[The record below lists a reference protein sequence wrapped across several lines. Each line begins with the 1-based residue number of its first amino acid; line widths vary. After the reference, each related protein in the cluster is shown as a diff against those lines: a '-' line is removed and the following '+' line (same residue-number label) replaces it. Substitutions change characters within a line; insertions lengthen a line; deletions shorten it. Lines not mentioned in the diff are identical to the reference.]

1 METGKVINRISNRL
15 RRRSAALQETLGM
28 SGAQGNILNFILVE
42 GQKHSIYQKDIE
54 KEFGLRPSTATEVL
68 KALEK
73 KELICRVSEKQDAR
87 LKRIEFTSKAEEI
100 RHLIAAAQWTVETK
114 KVGTVTHYA
123 FKNIEGEQYLAF
135 EKKDGAYALAA
146 KKEAND
152 ETKSFRWFTVAA
164 NGNLQ
169 AVLSDEKEPYFLGLK
184 NDGTADWSLA
194 LLQSSEHHTDG
205 STSVIKKKV
214 ALYEIYNDQITA
226 EAFASKFGENFTI
239 EFPETLDDM
248 DVFENVSV
256 EKIAN
261 DNLGFK
267 LVDNKGTKDT
277 KDDEYVVL
285 ANERVSNSE
294 LAANAIGYRYAKMTA
309 KAIKDKKIDDKNTV
323 FYAEENETNIGDGKY
338 ALVQKVKVGDLD
350 NKDVTFGK
358 VTNDETT
365 RQLASVEYD
374 CHSTFM
380 GVTVGKGTRVANTEV
395 ANERML
401 IVNVT
406 AKVADKKNSSAL
418 GLKNDFTGAR
428 WYDKVSEADFDQP
441 QGQWLVAAGSAAN
454 TIKLINVQKPGF
466 VQDNIRLY
474 EAEGE
479 NTYTVFAS
487 DLGLSGLET
496 ITLTKVEDYDKL
508 NGYYS
513 TLSDINQKFAFVTT
527 GEYANEEAG
536 SDLYLKAGVEG
547 DVVTVV
553 PHAGSEWELIRNE
566 KAQAVTANYKYYD
579 GEKWVELNGKGNE
592 EKGIL
597 PADTVRLAYSYA
609 INADELGLGTA
620 WKMAKDDIEFFLKEN
635 GKGTYA
641 IVYGATADEVKE
653 YGVINGSEELVAE
666 TTDFTNSTPFEIID
680 LDAAPSLAADSKHMT
695 FEATNS
701 IGFIASDENN
711 NAVLAKETA
720 ALWVD
725 SVNAEGYATPK
736 FFISYAGKMM
746 TTAKKFKEIVD
757 KAYANDEIS
766 KKEYA
771 ELTADENLYYKSVER
786 IKFVDA
792 ERLSGEDTL
801 VIADEK
807 YTGKD
812 IEDFKFKVTENE
824 DGDYVLKA
832 NGNYVYVINGNL
844 VYGTDAK
851 EAEAF
856 VIEVT
861 SAPTAN
867 EGIATSEV
875 KVIAGEGNVTIA
887 GAAGKKVVICN
898 ILGQVVANTVVSSDN
913 ATIAAPAGVVV
924 VAVEGEAAVKAI
936 VK

>member
-1 METGKVINRISNRL
+1 MNKRFSTL
-15 RRRSAALQETLGM
+15 LAAALVAGSFSSAFAQLEGRNVEWKDAQASRAYYLAGVHFVSPTDYLQAFSLQGLVN
-28 SGAQGNILNFILVE
+28 GA
-42 GQKHSIYQKDIE
+42 DI
-54 KEFGLRPSTATEVL
+54 TAANPV
-68 KALEK
+68 
-73 KELICRVSEKQDAR
+73 
-87 LKRIEFTSKAEEI
+87 
-100 RHLIAAAQWTVETK
+100 AAAQWTVETK

-547 DVVTVV
+547 YVVTVV

-711 NAVLAKETA
+711 NAVLAKEAA

-771 ELTADENLYYKSVER
+771 ELTADVYYKSVER

-887 GAAGKKVVICN
+887 GAAGKKVVISN

>member
-1 METGKVINRISNRL
+1 MNKRFSTL
-15 RRRSAALQETLGM
+15 LAAALVAGSFSSAFAQLEGRNVEWKDAQASRAYYLAGVHFVSPTDYLQAFSLQGLVN
-28 SGAQGNILNFILVE
+28 GA
-42 GQKHSIYQKDIE
+42 DI
-54 KEFGLRPSTATEVL
+54 TAANPV
-68 KALEK
+68 
-73 KELICRVSEKQDAR
+73 
-87 LKRIEFTSKAEEI
+87 
-100 RHLIAAAQWTVETK
+100 AAAQWTVETK

-169 AVLSDEKEPYFLGLK
+169 AVLSDEKEQYFLGLK

-832 NGNYVYVINGNL
+832 NGNYVYVINCNL

-913 ATIAAPAGVVV
+913 ATIAAPAGVLV
-924 VAVEGEAAVKAI
+924 VAVEGEAAVKGI

>member
-1 METGKVINRISNRL
+1 MNKRFSTL
-15 RRRSAALQETLGM
+15 LAAALVAGSFSSAFAQLEGRNVEWKDAQASRAYYLAGVHFVSPTDYLQAFSLQGLVN
-28 SGAQGNILNFILVE
+28 GA
-42 GQKHSIYQKDIE
+42 DI
-54 KEFGLRPSTATEVL
+54 TAANPV
-68 KALEK
+68 
-73 KELICRVSEKQDAR
+73 
-87 LKRIEFTSKAEEI
+87 
-100 RHLIAAAQWTVETK
+100 AAAQWTVETK

-746 TTAKKFKEIVD
+746 TTAKKFKEIVN

-832 NGNYVYVINGNL
+832 NSNYVYVINGNL

-913 ATIAAPAGVVV
+913 ATIAAPAGGVV

>member
-1 METGKVINRISNRL
+1 MNKRFSTL
-15 RRRSAALQETLGM
+15 LAAALVAGSFSSAFAQLEGRNVEWKDAQASRAYYLAGVHFVSPTDYLQAFSLQGLVN
-28 SGAQGNILNFILVE
+28 GA
-42 GQKHSIYQKDIE
+42 DI
-54 KEFGLRPSTATEVL
+54 TAANPV
-68 KALEK
+68 
-73 KELICRVSEKQDAR
+73 
-87 LKRIEFTSKAEEI
+87 
-100 RHLIAAAQWTVETK
+100 AAAQWTVETK

-261 DNLGFK
+261 DNWGFK

-418 GLKNDFTGAR
+418 GLKNDFTGVR

-547 DVVTVV
+547 YVVTVV

-711 NAVLAKETA
+711 NAVLAKEAA

-887 GAAGKKVVICN
+887 GAAGKKVVISN

>member
-1 METGKVINRISNRL
+1 MNKRFSTL
-15 RRRSAALQETLGM
+15 LAAALVAGSFSSAFAQLEGRNVEWKDAQASRAYYLAGVHFVSPTDYLQAFSLQGLVN
-28 SGAQGNILNFILVE
+28 GA
-42 GQKHSIYQKDIE
+42 DI
-54 KEFGLRPSTATEVL
+54 TAANPV
-68 KALEK
+68 
-73 KELICRVSEKQDAR
+73 
-87 LKRIEFTSKAEEI
+87 
-100 RHLIAAAQWTVETK
+100 AAAQWTVETK

-536 SDLYLKAGVEG
+536 SDLYLKAGVGG

-609 INADELGLGTA
+609 INADGLGLGTA
-620 WKMAKDDIEFFLKEN
+620 WKKAKDDIEFFLKEN

-653 YGVINGSEELVAE
+653 YGVINGSEELVVE

-746 TTAKKFKEIVD
+746 TTAKKFKEIVN

-832 NGNYVYVINGNL
+832 NGYYVYVINGNL

-924 VAVEGEAAVKAI
+924 VAVEGEEAVKAI
-936 VK
+936 IK

>member
-1 METGKVINRISNRL
+1 MAGVHFVSPTDYLQAFSLQGLVNGADIT
-15 RRRSAALQETLGM
+15 AA
-28 SGAQGNILNFILVE
+28 NPV
-42 GQKHSIYQKDIE
+42 
-54 KEFGLRPSTATEVL
+54 
-68 KALEK
+68 
-73 KELICRVSEKQDAR
+73 
-87 LKRIEFTSKAEEI
+87 
-100 RHLIAAAQWTVETK
+100 AAAQWTVETK

-547 DVVTVV
+547 YVVTVV

-746 TTAKKFKEIVD
+746 TTAKKFEEIVD

-887 GAAGKKVVICN
+887 GAAGKKVVISN

>member
-1 METGKVINRISNRL
+1 MNKRFSTL
-15 RRRSAALQETLGM
+15 LAAALVAGSFSSAFAQLEGRNVEWKDAQASRAYYLAGVHFVSPTDYLQAFSLQGLVN
-28 SGAQGNILNFILVE
+28 GA
-42 GQKHSIYQKDIE
+42 DI
-54 KEFGLRPSTATEVL
+54 TAANPV
-68 KALEK
+68 
-73 KELICRVSEKQDAR
+73 
-87 LKRIEFTSKAEEI
+87 
-100 RHLIAAAQWTVETK
+100 AAAQWTVETK

-152 ETKSFRWFTVAA
+152 ETKSFRWFTVVA

-194 LLQSSEHHTDG
+194 LLQSSEYHTDG

-466 VQDNIRLY
+466 VKDNIRLY

-547 DVVTVV
+547 YVVTVV

-711 NAVLAKETA
+711 NAVLAKEAA

-771 ELTADENLYYKSVER
+771 ELTADENLCYKSVER

-887 GAAGKKVVICN
+887 GAAGKKVVISN

>member
-1 METGKVINRISNRL
+1 MNKRFSTL
-15 RRRSAALQETLGM
+15 LAAALVAGSFSSAFAQLEGRNVEWKDAQASRAYYLAGVHFVSPTDYLQAFSLQGLVN
-28 SGAQGNILNFILVE
+28 GA
-42 GQKHSIYQKDIE
+42 DI
-54 KEFGLRPSTATEVL
+54 TAANPV
-68 KALEK
+68 
-73 KELICRVSEKQDAR
+73 
-87 LKRIEFTSKAEEI
+87 
-100 RHLIAAAQWTVETK
+100 AAAQWTVETK

-771 ELTADENLYYKSVER
+771 ELTADENCYYKSVER

-844 VYGTDAK
+844 VCGTDAK

-887 GAAGKKVVICN
+887 GAAGKKVVISN

-913 ATIAAPAGVVV
+913 ATNAAPAGVVV

>member
-1 METGKVINRISNRL
+1 MNKRFSTL
-15 RRRSAALQETLGM
+15 LAAALVAGSFSSAFAQLEGRNVEWKDAQASRAYYLAGVHFVSPTDYLQAFSLQGLVN
-28 SGAQGNILNFILVE
+28 GA
-42 GQKHSIYQKDIE
+42 DI
-54 KEFGLRPSTATEVL
+54 TAANPV
-68 KALEK
+68 
-73 KELICRVSEKQDAR
+73 
-87 LKRIEFTSKAEEI
+87 
-100 RHLIAAAQWTVETK
+100 AAAQWTVETK

-239 EFPETLDDM
+239 EFLETLDDM

-566 KAQAVTANYKYYD
+566 KAQTVTANYKYYD

-746 TTAKKFKEIVD
+746 TTAKKFEEIVD

-887 GAAGKKVVICN
+887 GAAGKKVVISN

-924 VAVEGEAAVKAI
+924 VAAVKAI

>member
-1 METGKVINRISNRL
+1 MNKRFSTL
-15 RRRSAALQETLGM
+15 LAAALVAGSFSSAFAQLEGRNVEWKDAQASRAYYLAGVHFVSPTDYLQAFSLQGLVN
-28 SGAQGNILNFILVE
+28 GA
-42 GQKHSIYQKDIE
+42 DI
-54 KEFGLRPSTATEVL
+54 TAANPV
-68 KALEK
+68 
-73 KELICRVSEKQDAR
+73 
-87 LKRIEFTSKAEEI
+87 
-100 RHLIAAAQWTVETK
+100 AAAQWTVETK

-184 NDGTADWSLA
+184 NDSTADWSLA

-380 GVTVGKGTRVANTEV
+380 GVTVGKGARVANTEV

-418 GLKNDFTGAR
+418 GLKNDFTGKR

-887 GAAGKKVVICN
+887 GAAGKKVVISN

>member
-1 METGKVINRISNRL
+1 MNKRFSTL
-15 RRRSAALQETLGM
+15 LAAALVAGSFSSAFAQLEGRNVEWKDAQASRAYYLAGVHFVSPTDYLQAFSLQGLVN
-28 SGAQGNILNFILVE
+28 GA
-42 GQKHSIYQKDIE
+42 DI
-54 KEFGLRPSTATEVL
+54 TAANPV
-68 KALEK
+68 
-73 KELICRVSEKQDAR
+73 
-87 LKRIEFTSKAEEI
+87 
-100 RHLIAAAQWTVETK
+100 AAAQWTVETK

-695 FEATNS
+695 CEATNS

-913 ATIAAPAGVVV
+913 ATIADPQGEVV
-924 VAVEGEAAVKAI
+924 VAVDGEEAVKAI

>member
-1 METGKVINRISNRL
+1 MNKRFSTL
-15 RRRSAALQETLGM
+15 LAAALVAGSFSSAFAQLEGRNVEWKDAQASRAYYLAGVHFVSPTDYLQAFSLQGLVN
-28 SGAQGNILNFILVE
+28 GA
-42 GQKHSIYQKDIE
+42 DI
-54 KEFGLRPSTATEVL
+54 TAANPV
-68 KALEK
+68 
-73 KELICRVSEKQDAR
+73 
-87 LKRIEFTSKAEEI
+87 
-100 RHLIAAAQWTVETK
+100 AAAQWTVETK

-547 DVVTVV
+547 YVVTVV

-711 NAVLAKETA
+711 NAVLAKEAA

-746 TTAKKFKEIVD
+746 TTAKKFKEIVG

-771 ELTADENLYYKSVER
+771 ELTADENLYYKSIER

-887 GAAGKKVVICN
+887 GAAGKKVVISN

>member
-1 METGKVINRISNRL
+1 M
-15 RRRSAALQETLGM
+15 
-28 SGAQGNILNFILVE
+28 
-42 GQKHSIYQKDIE
+42 
-54 KEFGLRPSTATEVL
+54 
-68 KALEK
+68 
-73 KELICRVSEKQDAR
+73 
-87 LKRIEFTSKAEEI
+87 
-100 RHLIAAAQWTVETK
+100 
-114 KVGTVTHYA
+114 
-123 FKNIEGEQYLAF
+123 
-135 EKKDGAYALAA
+135 
-146 KKEAND
+146 
-152 ETKSFRWFTVAA
+152 
-164 NGNLQ
+164 
-169 AVLSDEKEPYFLGLK
+169 
-184 NDGTADWSLA
+184 
-194 LLQSSEHHTDG
+194 
-205 STSVIKKKV
+205 
-214 ALYEIYNDQITA
+214 
-226 EAFASKFGENFTI
+226 
-239 EFPETLDDM
+239 
-248 DVFENVSV
+248 
-256 EKIAN
+256 
-261 DNLGFK
+261 
-267 LVDNKGTKDT
+267 
-277 KDDEYVVL
+277 
-285 ANERVSNSE
+285 
-294 LAANAIGYRYAKMTA
+294 
-309 KAIKDKKIDDKNTV
+309 
-323 FYAEENETNIGDGKY
+323 
-338 ALVQKVKVGDLD
+338 
-350 NKDVTFGK
+350 
-358 VTNDETT
+358 
-365 RQLASVEYD
+365 
-374 CHSTFM
+374 
-380 GVTVGKGTRVANTEV
+380 
-395 ANERML
+395 
-401 IVNVT
+401 
-406 AKVADKKNSSAL
+406 
-418 GLKNDFTGAR
+418 
-428 WYDKVSEADFDQP
+428 
-441 QGQWLVAAGSAAN
+441 
-454 TIKLINVQKPGF
+454 
-466 VQDNIRLY
+466 
-474 EAEGE
+474 
-479 NTYTVFAS
+479 
-487 DLGLSGLET
+487 
-496 ITLTKVEDYDKL
+496 TKVEDYDKL

-746 TTAKKFKEIVD
+746 TTAKKFEEIVD

-887 GAAGKKVVICN
+887 GAAGKKVVISN

>member
-1 METGKVINRISNRL
+1 MHFVSPTDYLQAFSLQGLVNGADIT
-15 RRRSAALQETLGM
+15 AA
-28 SGAQGNILNFILVE
+28 NPV
-42 GQKHSIYQKDIE
+42 
-54 KEFGLRPSTATEVL
+54 
-68 KALEK
+68 
-73 KELICRVSEKQDAR
+73 
-87 LKRIEFTSKAEEI
+87 
-100 RHLIAAAQWTVETK
+100 AAAQWTVETK

-746 TTAKKFKEIVD
+746 TTAKKFEEIVD

>member
-1 METGKVINRISNRL
+1 MNKRFSTL
-15 RRRSAALQETLGM
+15 LAAALVAGSFSSAFAQLEGRNVEWKDAQASRAYYLAGVHFVSPTDYLQAFSLQGLVN
-28 SGAQGNILNFILVE
+28 GA
-42 GQKHSIYQKDIE
+42 DI
-54 KEFGLRPSTATEVL
+54 TAANPV
-68 KALEK
+68 
-73 KELICRVSEKQDAR
+73 
-87 LKRIEFTSKAEEI
+87 
-100 RHLIAAAQWTVETK
+100 AAAQWTVETK

-267 LVDNKGTKDT
+267 LVDNKVTKDT

-547 DVVTVV
+547 YVVTVV

-711 NAVLAKETA
+711 NAVLAKEAA

-887 GAAGKKVVICN
+887 GAAGKKVVISN

>member
-1 METGKVINRISNRL
+1 MNKRFSTL
-15 RRRSAALQETLGM
+15 LAAALVAGSFSSAFAQLEGRNVEWKDAQASRAYYLAGVHFVSPTDYLQAFSLQGLVN
-28 SGAQGNILNFILVE
+28 GA
-42 GQKHSIYQKDIE
+42 DI
-54 KEFGLRPSTATEVL
+54 TAANPV
-68 KALEK
+68 
-73 KELICRVSEKQDAR
+73 
-87 LKRIEFTSKAEEI
+87 
-100 RHLIAAAQWTVETK
+100 AAAQWTVETK

-184 NDGTADWSLA
+184 NDGTADSSLA

-454 TIKLINVQKPGF
+454 TIKLINVKKPVF

-887 GAAGKKVVICN
+887 GAAGKKVVVSN
-898 ILGQVVANTVVSSDN
+898 ILGQVVANTVISSDN
-913 ATIAAPAGVVV
+913 AVIAAPAGVVV

>member
-1 METGKVINRISNRL
+1 MNKRFSTL
-15 RRRSAALQETLGM
+15 LAAALVAGSFSSAFAQLEGRNVEWKDAQASRAYYLAGVHFVSPTDYLQAFSLQGLVN
-28 SGAQGNILNFILVE
+28 GA
-42 GQKHSIYQKDIE
+42 DI
-54 KEFGLRPSTATEVL
+54 TAANPV
-68 KALEK
+68 
-73 KELICRVSEKQDAR
+73 
-87 LKRIEFTSKAEEI
+87 
-100 RHLIAAAQWTVETK
+100 AAAQWTVETK

-267 LVDNKGTKDT
+267 LVDNKGT

>member
-1 METGKVINRISNRL
+1 MNKRFSTL
-15 RRRSAALQETLGM
+15 LAAALVAGSFSSAFAQLEGRNVEWKDAQASRAYYLAGVHFVSPTDYLQAFSLQGLVD
-28 SGAQGNILNFILVE
+28 GA
-42 GQKHSIYQKDIE
+42 DI
-54 KEFGLRPSTATEVL
+54 TAANPV
-68 KALEK
+68 
-73 KELICRVSEKQDAR
+73 
-87 LKRIEFTSKAEEI
+87 
-100 RHLIAAAQWTVETK
+100 AAAQWTVETK

-226 EAFASKFGENFTI
+226 EAFASKFCENFTI

-566 KAQAVTANYKYYD
+566 KAQAVTASYKYYD

-746 TTAKKFKEIVD
+746 TTAKKFREIVD

-771 ELTADENLYYKSVER
+771 ELTADENLSYKSVER

>member
-1 METGKVINRISNRL
+1 MNKRFSTL
-15 RRRSAALQETLGM
+15 LAAALVAGSFSSAFAQLEGRNVEWKDAQASRAYYLAGVHFVSPTDYLQAFSLQGLVN
-28 SGAQGNILNFILVE
+28 GA
-42 GQKHSIYQKDIE
+42 DI
-54 KEFGLRPSTATEVL
+54 TAANPV
-68 KALEK
+68 
-73 KELICRVSEKQDAR
+73 
-87 LKRIEFTSKAEEI
+87 
-100 RHLIAAAQWTVETK
+100 AAAQWTVETK

-547 DVVTVV
+547 YVVTVV

-711 NAVLAKETA
+711 NAVLAKEAA

-725 SVNAEGYATPK
+725 SVNAEGYTTPK

-746 TTAKKFKEIVD
+746 TTAKKFEEIVD

-887 GAAGKKVVICN
+887 GAAGKKVVISN

>member
-1 METGKVINRISNRL
+1 MNKRFSTL
-15 RRRSAALQETLGM
+15 LAAALVAGSFSSAFAQLEGRNVEWKDAQASRAYYLAGVHFVSPTDYLQAFSLQGLVN
-28 SGAQGNILNFILVE
+28 GA
-42 GQKHSIYQKDIE
+42 DI
-54 KEFGLRPSTATEVL
+54 TAANPV
-68 KALEK
+68 
-73 KELICRVSEKQDAR
+73 
-87 LKRIEFTSKAEEI
+87 
-100 RHLIAAAQWTVETK
+100 AAAQWTVETK

-579 GEKWVELNGKGNE
+579 GEKWVELNGKG
-592 EKGIL
+592 
-597 PADTVRLAYSYA
+597 
-609 INADELGLGTA
+609 
-620 WKMAKDDIEFFLKEN
+620 KDDIEFFLKEN

>member
-1 METGKVINRISNRL
+1 MNKRFSTL
-15 RRRSAALQETLGM
+15 LAAALVAGSFCSTYAQLAGRNVEWKDAQANRAYYLVGTHYTGSEDIVDAFTIGARVEKAQDVIKPNAPQE
-28 SGAQGNILNFILVE
+28 
-42 GQKHSIYQKDIE
+42 
-54 KEFGLRPSTATEVL
+54 
-68 KALEK
+68 
-73 KELICRVSEKQDAR
+73 
-87 LKRIEFTSKAEEI
+87 
-100 RHLIAAAQWTVETK
+100 AAQWTVETK
-114 KVGTVTHYA
+114 TVGNATYYS
-123 FKNIEGEQYLAF
+123 FKNIKADQYLAF
-135 EKKDGAYALAA
+135 QKDEAGDYKLASKKDA
-146 KKEAND
+146 AND
-152 ETKSFRWFTVAA
+152 EKSFRWFALA
-164 NGNLQ
+164 DMGGNKNYLK
-169 AVLSDEKEPYFLGLK
+169 AVLPGVQDFYLGLK
-184 NDGTADWSLA
+184 LEKNSWNTALVSTFGGTDAN
-194 LLQSSEHHTDG
+194 QVG
-205 STSVIKKKV
+205 KK
-214 ALYEIYNDQITA
+214 AITLYEIYNDQITA
-226 EAFASKFGENFTI
+226 EDFASKFGENFTI

-309 KAIKDKKIDDKNTV
+309 KAIADKKIDSKNTV
-323 FYAEENETNIGDGKY
+323 FYAEENKTNIGDGKY

-374 CHSTFM
+374 SHSTFM

-641 IVYGATADEVKE
+641 IVYGASADEVKE
-653 YGVINGSEELVAE
+653 YGVINKKKLESA
-666 TTDFTNSTPFEIID
+666 TTDFTESTPFEIVD

-711 NAVLAKETA
+711 SAVLAKEAA

-746 TTAKKFKEIVD
+746 TTAEKHDAIAKEAW
-757 KAYANDEIS
+757 KNDEIS
-766 KKEYA
+766 DAEYKA
-771 ELTADENLYYKSVER
+771 ITANSEYKGVSR

-792 ERLSGEDTL
+792 ERLAGEDTL
-801 VIADEK
+801 VIAGEK
-807 YTGKD
+807 YTGSD
-812 IEDFKFKVTENE
+812 IADFKFKVTENE

-861 SAPTAN
+861 STPTAN

-875 KVIAGEGNVTIA
+875 KVLAGNGNVTIA
-887 GAAGKKVVICN
+887 GAAGKKVVVSN

-913 ATIAAPAGVVV
+913 AVIAAPAGVVV

>member
-1 METGKVINRISNRL
+1 MNKRFSTL
-15 RRRSAALQETLGM
+15 LAAALVAGSFSSAFAQLEGRNVEWKDAQASRAYYLAGVHFVSPTDYLQAFSLQGLVN
-28 SGAQGNILNFILVE
+28 GA
-42 GQKHSIYQKDIE
+42 DI
-54 KEFGLRPSTATEVL
+54 TAANPV
-68 KALEK
+68 
-73 KELICRVSEKQDAR
+73 
-87 LKRIEFTSKAEEI
+87 
-100 RHLIAAAQWTVETK
+100 AAAQWTVETK

-547 DVVTVV
+547 YVVTVV

-711 NAVLAKETA
+711 NAVLAKEAA

-875 KVIAGEGNVTIA
+875 KVIAGEGSVTIA
-887 GAAGKKVVICN
+887 GADGKKVVISN
-898 ILGQVVANTVVSSDN
+898 ILGQVVANTVISSDN

>member
-1 METGKVINRISNRL
+1 MNKRFSTL
-15 RRRSAALQETLGM
+15 LAAALVAGSFSSAFAQLEGRNVEWKDAQASRAYYLAGVHFVSPTDYLQAFSLQGLVN
-28 SGAQGNILNFILVE
+28 GA
-42 GQKHSIYQKDIE
+42 DI
-54 KEFGLRPSTATEVL
+54 TAANPV
-68 KALEK
+68 
-73 KELICRVSEKQDAR
+73 
-87 LKRIEFTSKAEEI
+87 
-100 RHLIAAAQWTVETK
+100 AAAQWTVETK

-214 ALYEIYNDQITA
+214 ALYEIYNDKITA
-226 EAFASKFGENFTI
+226 DAFASKFGENFTI

-771 ELTADENLYYKSVER
+771 ELTADENCYYKSVER

-844 VYGTDAK
+844 VCGTDAK

-887 GAAGKKVVICN
+887 GAAGKKVVISN

>member
-1 METGKVINRISNRL
+1 MNKRFSTL
-15 RRRSAALQETLGM
+15 LAAALVAGSFSSAFAQLEGRNVEWKDAQASRAYYLAGVHFVSPTDYLQAFSLQGLVN
-28 SGAQGNILNFILVE
+28 GA
-42 GQKHSIYQKDIE
+42 DI
-54 KEFGLRPSTATEVL
+54 TAANPV
-68 KALEK
+68 
-73 KELICRVSEKQDAR
+73 
-87 LKRIEFTSKAEEI
+87 
-100 RHLIAAAQWTVETK
+100 AAAQWTVETK

-152 ETKSFRWFTVAA
+152 ETTSFRGFTVAA
-164 NGNLQ
+164 NGNFQ

-861 SAPTAN
+861 SAPTAH

-887 GAAGKKVVICN
+887 GAAGKKVVISN

>member
-1 METGKVINRISNRL
+1 MNKRFSTL
-15 RRRSAALQETLGM
+15 LAAALVAGSFSSAFAQLEGRNVEWKDAQASRAYYLAGVHFVSPTDYLQAFSLQGLVN
-28 SGAQGNILNFILVE
+28 GA
-42 GQKHSIYQKDIE
+42 DI
-54 KEFGLRPSTATEVL
+54 TAANPV
-68 KALEK
+68 
-73 KELICRVSEKQDAR
+73 
-87 LKRIEFTSKAEEI
+87 
-100 RHLIAAAQWTVETK
+100 AAAQWTVETK

-164 NGNLQ
+164 KGNLQ

-184 NDGTADWSLA
+184 TDGTADWSLA

-466 VQDNIRLY
+466 VQDNIPLY

>member
-1 METGKVINRISNRL
+1 MNKRFSTL
-15 RRRSAALQETLGM
+15 LAAALVAGSFSSAFAQLEGRNVEWKDAQASRAYYLAGVHFVSPTDYLQAFSLQGLVN
-28 SGAQGNILNFILVE
+28 GA
-42 GQKHSIYQKDIE
+42 DI
-54 KEFGLRPSTATEVL
+54 TAANPV
-68 KALEK
+68 
-73 KELICRVSEKQDAR
+73 
-87 LKRIEFTSKAEEI
+87 
-100 RHLIAAAQWTVETK
+100 AAAQWTVETK

-479 NTYTVFAS
+479 NTYTVF

-887 GAAGKKVVICN
+887 GAAGKKVVISN

>member
-1 METGKVINRISNRL
+1 MHFVSPTDYLQAFSLQGLVNGADIT
-15 RRRSAALQETLGM
+15 AA
-28 SGAQGNILNFILVE
+28 NPV
-42 GQKHSIYQKDIE
+42 
-54 KEFGLRPSTATEVL
+54 
-68 KALEK
+68 
-73 KELICRVSEKQDAR
+73 
-87 LKRIEFTSKAEEI
+87 
-100 RHLIAAAQWTVETK
+100 AAAQWTVETK

-547 DVVTVV
+547 YVVTVV

-701 IGFIASDENN
+701 IGFIASGENN

-746 TTAKKFKEIVD
+746 TTAKKFEEIVD

-887 GAAGKKVVICN
+887 GAAGKKVVISN

>member
-1 METGKVINRISNRL
+1 MNKRFSTL
-15 RRRSAALQETLGM
+15 LAAALVAGSFSSAFAQLEGRNVEWKDAQASRAYYLAGVHFVSPTDCLQAFSLQGLVN
-28 SGAQGNILNFILVE
+28 GA
-42 GQKHSIYQKDIE
+42 DI
-54 KEFGLRPSTATEVL
+54 TAANPV
-68 KALEK
+68 
-73 KELICRVSEKQDAR
+73 
-87 LKRIEFTSKAEEI
+87 
-100 RHLIAAAQWTVETK
+100 AAAQWTVETK

-547 DVVTVV
+547 YVVTVV

-711 NAVLAKETA
+711 NAVLAKEAA

-887 GAAGKKVVICN
+887 GAAGKKVVISN

>member
-1 METGKVINRISNRL
+1 MNKRFSTL
-15 RRRSAALQETLGM
+15 LAAALVAGSFSSAFAQLGGRNVEWKDAQA
-28 SGAQGNILNFILVE
+28 SRAYYLAGVHFVSPTDYLQAFSLQGLVNGA
-42 GQKHSIYQKDIE
+42 DI
-54 KEFGLRPSTATEVL
+54 TAANPV
-68 KALEK
+68 
-73 KELICRVSEKQDAR
+73 
-87 LKRIEFTSKAEEI
+87 
-100 RHLIAAAQWTVETK
+100 AAAQWTVETK

-547 DVVTVV
+547 YVVTVV

-711 NAVLAKETA
+711 NAVLAKEAA

-887 GAAGKKVVICN
+887 GAAGKKVVISN

>member
-1 METGKVINRISNRL
+1 MNKRFSTL
-15 RRRSAALQETLGM
+15 LAAALVAGSFSSAFAQLEGRNVEWKDAQASRAYYLAGVHFVSPTDYLQAFSLQGLVN
-28 SGAQGNILNFILVE
+28 GA
-42 GQKHSIYQKDIE
+42 DI
-54 KEFGLRPSTATEVL
+54 TAANPV
-68 KALEK
+68 
-73 KELICRVSEKQDAR
+73 
-87 LKRIEFTSKAEEI
+87 
-100 RHLIAAAQWTVETK
+100 AAAQWTVETK

-169 AVLSDEKEPYFLGLK
+169 AVLSDEKELYFLGLK

-547 DVVTVV
+547 YVVTVV

-711 NAVLAKETA
+711 NAVLAKEAA

-746 TTAKKFKEIVD
+746 TTAKKFKEIVG

-887 GAAGKKVVICN
+887 GAAGKKVVISN

>member
-1 METGKVINRISNRL
+1 M
-15 RRRSAALQETLGM
+15 
-28 SGAQGNILNFILVE
+28 
-42 GQKHSIYQKDIE
+42 
-54 KEFGLRPSTATEVL
+54 
-68 KALEK
+68 
-73 KELICRVSEKQDAR
+73 
-87 LKRIEFTSKAEEI
+87 
-100 RHLIAAAQWTVETK
+100 
-114 KVGTVTHYA
+114 
-123 FKNIEGEQYLAF
+123 
-135 EKKDGAYALAA
+135 
-146 KKEAND
+146 
-152 ETKSFRWFTVAA
+152 
-164 NGNLQ
+164 
-169 AVLSDEKEPYFLGLK
+169 
-184 NDGTADWSLA
+184 
-194 LLQSSEHHTDG
+194 
-205 STSVIKKKV
+205 
-214 ALYEIYNDQITA
+214 
-226 EAFASKFGENFTI
+226 
-239 EFPETLDDM
+239 
-248 DVFENVSV
+248 
-256 EKIAN
+256 
-261 DNLGFK
+261 
-267 LVDNKGTKDT
+267 
-277 KDDEYVVL
+277 
-285 ANERVSNSE
+285 
-294 LAANAIGYRYAKMTA
+294 
-309 KAIKDKKIDDKNTV
+309 
-323 FYAEENETNIGDGKY
+323 
-338 ALVQKVKVGDLD
+338 
-350 NKDVTFGK
+350 
-358 VTNDETT
+358 TNDETT

-496 ITLTKVEDYDKL
+496 ITLTKVEDYDK
-508 NGYYS
+508 
-513 TLSDINQKFAFVTT
+513 
-527 GEYANEEAG
+527 
-536 SDLYLKAGVEG
+536 LYLKAGVEG

-887 GAAGKKVVICN
+887 GAAGKKVVISN